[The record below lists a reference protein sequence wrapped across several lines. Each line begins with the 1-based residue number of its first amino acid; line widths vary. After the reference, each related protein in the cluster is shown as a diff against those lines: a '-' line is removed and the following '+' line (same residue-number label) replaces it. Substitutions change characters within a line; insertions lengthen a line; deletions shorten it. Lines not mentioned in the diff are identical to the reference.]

1 MRREMNQ
8 EEFRSINELFELITT
23 ETPKGYVK
31 LIDEAIANDSLHVST
46 LMLSHLSRLFLN
58 LMINGQ
64 GGYCQL
70 ECDYFQDVRDYII
83 EKSNEIYEIRDAE
96 FLKKQ
101 N

>member
-8 EEFRSINELFELITT
+8 DEFHSINELFKLIET
-23 ETPKGYVK
+23 ETPKDYVK

-46 LMLSHLSRLFLN
+46 LMLSHLSQLLLN

-64 GGYCQL
+64 GGYCSL
-70 ECDYFQDVRDYII
+70 EREYFKHVRDYII
-83 EKSNEIYEIRDAE
+83 IKSNEIYEIRDTE
-96 FLKKQ
+96 FFKKH